1 MIVLV
6 KFILRNSARSIDKME
21 ESIPS
26 GGVLSEGGIG
36 CLLKAEGHFSLK
48 DGDLMTPPTLQIIN
62 IRRVPAK

>member
-1 MIVLV
+1 
-6 KFILRNSARSIDKME
+6 ME

-26 GGVLSEGGIG
+26 GVLSEGGIG

>member
-1 MIVLV
+1 MRLV
-6 KFILRNSARSIDKME
+6 HSIPPNQLIHKME
-21 ESIPS
+21 ENIP

-36 CLLKAEGHFSLK
+36 CLLKAEGHFSLN